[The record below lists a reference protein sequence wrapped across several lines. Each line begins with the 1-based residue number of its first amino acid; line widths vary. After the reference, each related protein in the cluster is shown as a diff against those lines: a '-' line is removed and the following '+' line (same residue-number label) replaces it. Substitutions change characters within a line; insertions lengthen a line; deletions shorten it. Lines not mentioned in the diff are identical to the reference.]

1 MKRNIILSLL
11 LAAPLFAGA
20 QETTE
25 TPAAAPEAAVE
36 TPAAPQLRFG
46 YLSYNSVF
54 EKLPEYAEAK
64 KQFEALKAKYE
75 AKIEAL
81 EAEKVAAC
89 TFTDDQKYTI
99 RLNSEKMAIQK
110 DYDQKLAEA
119 TKKAKKFVKK
129 ARVLVDDKP
138 QALLNLPES
147 KDYK

>member
-1 MKRNIILSLL
+1 MAAREQVAQIETKNVALNNSLRTQV
-11 LAAPLFAGA
+11 AAMTFRDNEIASLKAKI
-20 QETTE
+20 ETDQAVKE
-25 TPAAAPEAAVE
+25 AEIAAI
-36 TPAAPQLRFG
+36 R
-46 YLSYNSVF
+46 
-54 EKLPEYAEAK
+54 AK
-64 KQFEALKAKYE
+64 HDEEMEALKAKYE

-99 RLNSEKMAIQK
+99 RLNAEKTAIQK
-110 DYDQKLAEA
+110 EYDQKLDEA

-147 KDYK
+147 KDYFK